1 MRLWTR
7 LNHLVIANA
16 HDTIDS
22 LENPETMAKQA
33 LREMDDNIREARA
46 AVVAAVAS
54 EKQLARQLEH
64 HRSSSKSFAEKAETA
79 LGEDREDLARAV
91 LARKVE
97 HDRIADDLEQSWTT
111 ANQNAQSLRTQLD
124 SLIRRREAANRKHFA
139 LVARQ
144 RAARARTGLASSLA
158 RAEGIA
164 NADETFARCE
174 SKVDAMEAESI
185 AVGEVLNG
193 VPGPEREASDLQT
206 EVRVNDELAA
216 LKAKLATSTPA
227 KED

>member
-7 LNHLVIANA
+7 LNHLVLANA
-16 HDTIDS
+16 HEAIDMA
-22 LENPETMAKQA
+22 ENPETMAKQA
-33 LREMDDNIREARA
+33 LREMDDNIRQARA

-64 HRSSSKSFAEKAETA
+64 HQSSSKSFAEKAETA
-79 LGEDREDLARAV
+79 LTENREDLARAV
-91 LARKVE
+91 LERKVE
-97 HDRIADDLEQSWTT
+97 HDSIADELERSWAT
-111 ANQNAQSLRTQLD
+111 AKQTAASLRTQLD
-124 SLIRRREAANRKHFA
+124 TLIKRREAANRKHIT

-164 NADETFARCE
+164 AADETFARCE
-174 SKVDAMEAESI
+174 SKVDALEAESI
-185 AVGEVLNG
+185 AASEVLTD

-216 LKAKLATSTPA
+216 LKARLAKSTPA
-227 KED
+227 NDD

>member
-7 LNHLVIANA
+7 LNHLVLANA
-16 HDTIDS
+16 HEAVDA

-54 EKQLARQLEH
+54 EKQLARQVEQ
-64 HRSSSKSFAEKAETA
+64 HRSSSKSYAAKAETA
-79 LGEDREDLARAV
+79 LSDDREDLARAV

-97 HDRIADDLEQSWTT
+97 HDTIADELEQSWTT
-111 ANQNAQSLRTQLD
+111 AKRNAGALRAQLQT
-124 SLIRRREAANRKHFA
+124 LVERREAANRKHIT

-158 RAEGIA
+158 RADGIA
-164 NADETFARCE
+164 AADESFARCE
-174 SKVDAMEAESI
+174 SKVDAMEAESL
-185 AVGEVLNG
+185 AATEVLTEA
-193 VPGPEREASDLQT
+193 PGPEREAADLEI
-206 EVRVNDELAA
+206 EVKVNDELEA
-216 LKAKLATSTPA
+216 LKARLAGLKPD